1 MSFLRHHNPEPSDKS
16 ITLAEQQNALI
27 EWATNID
34 MEPKWRK
41 EIMRKI
47 SKMDRVLEG
56 DEYER
61 FITELA
67 ELKLGIGVT
76 EDEALEIMR
85 LSEKANAA
93 QNFKVAWFGRQEG
106 SRRSLLRVSRLRVAL
121 SNHPVP
127 GARPEPIRF
136 RFTVLVI

>member
-93 QNFKVAWFGRQEG
+93 KESGNEADYI
-106 SRRSLLRVSRLRVAL
+106 A
-121 SNHPVP
+121 
-127 GARPEPIRF
+127 ARTEFNDYVEELKAEDEP
-136 RFTVLVI
+136 L